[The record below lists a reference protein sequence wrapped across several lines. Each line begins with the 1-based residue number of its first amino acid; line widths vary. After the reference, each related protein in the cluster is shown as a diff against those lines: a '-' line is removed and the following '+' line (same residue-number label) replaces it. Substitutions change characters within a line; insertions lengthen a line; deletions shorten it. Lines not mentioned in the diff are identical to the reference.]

1 MTEFKVGPQEI
12 LKLREAIN
20 IILQFRG
27 VNLKVVYDLDKLRKK
42 LNGWL
47 DDWETV
53 ASLIYGKYM
62 KETPAKPFI
71 PFYNYEKFK
80 KELKEECKYYDH
92 LNDIGVGWK
101 EIEEITKKYEIKVEN
116 TQQNSCIPSES
127 QPAFQEEIHSAEVK
141 FTKTFE
147 FEVIK
152 VSERFMEALSSLP
165 GELALSVMV
174 LFEEEK
180 KPSIIMAKPT
190 LVFPGMH

>member
-12 LKLREAIN
+12 LKLREGIN
-20 IILQFRG
+20 LIMQFRG
-27 VNLKVVYDLDKLRKK
+27 VNLKVVYDLDRLRKK
-42 LNGWL
+42 LNEWL
-47 DDWETV
+47 ADWETV

-62 KETPAKPFI
+62 KETPTKPFI
-71 PFYNYEKFK
+71 PFYNYENFK
-80 KELKEECKYYDH
+80 KELK
-92 LNDIGVGWK
+92 NDTEDEVLSWIPIK
-101 EIEEITKKYEIKVEN
+101 AIMEKYEIKVEN
-116 TQQNSCIPSES
+116 NSNSQQNSCIPSES
-127 QPAFQEEIHSAEVK
+127 QPAFQEEIHSAEVQ

-152 VSERFMEALSSLP
+152 VSDKFIEALSSLP

-190 LVFPGMH
+190 LVFPGMN